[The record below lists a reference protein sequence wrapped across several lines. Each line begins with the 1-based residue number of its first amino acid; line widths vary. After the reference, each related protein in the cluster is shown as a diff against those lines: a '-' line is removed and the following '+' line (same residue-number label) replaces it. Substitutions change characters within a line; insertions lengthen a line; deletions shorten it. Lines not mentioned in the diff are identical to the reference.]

1 MEHQLC
7 TSHGPHKDAQAP
19 ANLVKKECG
28 MLGELREVPDPVL
41 EGFLEQ
47 VMFRLNSEG

>member
-7 TSHGPHKDAQAP
+7 TSHGPHKDAQVP

-28 MLGELREVPDPVL
+28 MLGELRGDAPDPVP

-47 VMFRLNSEG
+47 VMFRLNS